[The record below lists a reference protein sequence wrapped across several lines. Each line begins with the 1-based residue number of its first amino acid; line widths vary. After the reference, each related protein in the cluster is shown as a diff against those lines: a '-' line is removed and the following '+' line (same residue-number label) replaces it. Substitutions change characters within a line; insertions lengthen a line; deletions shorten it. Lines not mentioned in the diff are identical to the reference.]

1 MRWPMRWPIR
11 VSQGLVVVAAAMLP
25 LSFAAAEPAESN
37 DPAELKQEIQDL
49 AQRLAIL
56 ERKLEVQQE
65 AAQAAAAET
74 PVVKASPKGFSFQS
88 KDGANLIKFRGLLQ
102 VDDRYFLDDVTPP
115 SSSTAGL
122 RRVRPIIEGT
132 VNNIYDFRLT
142 PDFAAGKVLIYDAFV
157 SARFQPSFVL
167 TAGKFK
173 PPVGLERL
181 QSAADIRF
189 VERGLPTDLV
199 PNRDIGVQ
207 ISGDVFSGHVNYAL
221 GYFNGVAD
229 GTGNDFTAD
238 VDTDGDGDAAARL
251 FFQPG
256 ATSDNFA
263 LRGFGIGVAA
273 TYAHTDGTLTSP
285 QLAPLKT
292 PGQVNF
298 FNYRTG
304 ATATFADGQ
313 RLRIVPQFYYYYG
326 RYGIL
331 GEYVQSSN
339 DVTRV
344 NGAVTRSD
352 KLKNDAWQIAF
363 HWFVTG
369 EEEAYRGYPPANI
382 FSPANHTWGA
392 LELVARYHQL
402 TIDSDTFVGGADS
415 FADSATQAQ
424 RATAWGIGVNWY
436 FNQNIKWVLDYDRT
450 KFDGGA
456 AAGADRGDEEVLLSR
471 LQLSF

>member
-1 MRWPMRWPIR
+1 MR
-11 VSQGLVVVAAAMLP
+11 VSQGLVAIAVAAALLP
-25 LSFAAAEPAESN
+25 FSYAKAEPDNTNESN

-49 AQRLAIL
+49 AQRLKVL

-74 PVVKASPKGFSFQS
+74 PVVKAGPKGFSLQS
-88 KDGANLIKFRGLLQ
+88 KDGANVIKLRGLFQ
-102 VDDRYFLDDVTPP
+102 IDDRYFLDNTTPA
-115 SSSTAGL
+115 SASTAIL
-122 RRVRPIIEGT
+122 RRVRPILEGT
-132 VNNIYDFRLT
+132 VNDIYDFRLM
-142 PDFAAGKVLIYDAFV
+142 PDFGGGKAIIVDAYV
-157 SARFQPSFVL
+157 AARFKPSFVV

-181 QSAADIRF
+181 QSGADIRF

-229 GTGNDFTAD
+229 GTSSDNIGD
-238 VDTDGDGDAAARL
+238 VDSDGDGDAAARL

-256 ATSDNFA
+256 ATADNFA
-263 LRGFGIGVAA
+263 WRGLGFGVAA
-273 TYAHTDGTLTSP
+273 TYAHTDGTATNTG
-285 QLAPLKT
+285 LAALKT

-304 ATATFADGQ
+304 TTATFADGTRT
-313 RLRIVPQFYYYYG
+313 RLVPQFFYYYG

-331 GEYVQSSN
+331 GEYVESSQ

-344 NGAVTRSD
+344 NGALTRSGR
-352 KLKNDAWQIAF
+352 LKNDAWQVAF

-369 EEEAYRGYPPANI
+369 EEETFKGYTPSSS
-382 FSPANHTWGA
+382 FSLAERTWGA

-402 TIDSDTFVGGADS
+402 TIDREAFLGGANS
-415 FADSATQAQ
+415 FADPDTQASK
-424 RATAWGIGVNWY
+424 ASAWGLGLNWY
-436 FNQNIKWVLDYDRT
+436 LNQNVKFALDYDRT
-450 KFDGGA
+450 RFVGGA
-456 AAGADRGDEEVLLSR
+456 AGGGDRNDEEVLLSR
-471 LQLSF
+471 VQLSF